1 MQTTIVMTAP
11 FILTGLPLI
20 IVGLVIIAHQR
31 NKIQRCVAVTTGW
44 VVDYKYGND
53 CVCPILGYQANG
65 RNYKIT
71 RKFRGIITT
80 TKITPTNPY
89 VDSGAYVSDKD
100 VLHLKA
106 GMVTNYRA
114 VAERL
119 WPKGT
124 AMPVYYDPEN
134 PSRAFAQ
141 RIPNYTPILAII
153 LLAIGA
159 VELAAA
165 FAIGIALTFL

>member
-1 MQTTIVMTAP
+1 MQTIVMTAP
-11 FILTGLPLI
+11 LILTSLPLLI
-20 IVGLVIIAHQR
+20 AGIAIIAHQR
-31 NKIQRCVAVTTGW
+31 NKVKRCIAVTTGW
-44 VVDYKYGND
+44 VIDYKYGNG
-53 CVCPILGYQANG
+53 CVLPVLGYQVNG
-65 RNYKIT
+65 RDYKIT
-71 RKFRGIITT
+71 RKFRGIIST

-114 VAERL
+114 MAERL
-119 WPKGT
+119 WPRGT

-141 RIPNYTPILAII
+141 RIPDYTPVMAII
-153 LLAIGA
+153 LLAVGA

-165 FAIGIALTFL
+165 IAIGIALTFL